1 MKLTVKTYLKELAE
15 QGELVYC
22 PNAGNAGDSLIA
34 CATFQLFER
43 LGIHFHLYDE
53 AQFDPNEKIL
63 IYGGGG
69 SFVPEYSAARQFVER
84 YHRAVRKLVVLPH
97 TICGHADLLS
107 QLGSNV
113 DLFAREEVSFEHVQ
127 RHAPHANVFLADD
140 LAFGLNVEPVLA
152 VDLARPY
159 RNLPLKQLIR
169 RDTGLLR
176 EAVRRARGKTQVLNC
191 FRTDKERT
199 EIRLPFGNM
208 DLSKLFK
215 CGVDTPKQ
223 ALCSTQMVFRFINC
237 YDEIRTN
244 RLHMAVA
251 GALLGKDV
259 KFYPNSYFKNEA
271 VYQFSMKDRFP
282 NVQWMG

>member
-1 MKLTVKTYLKELAE
+1 MNINVEIYLKGLAE

-34 CATFQLFER
+34 HATFQLFKR
-43 LGIHFHLYDE
+43 QGIPVELYDE
-53 AQFDPNEKIL
+53 ARFDPNEKIL

-97 TICGHADLLS
+97 TISGHADLLS
-107 QLGSNV
+107 QLESNV
-113 DLFAREEVSFEHVQ
+113 DLFAREEVSFEYATKC
-127 RHAPHANVFLADD
+127 APNANVFLADD
-140 LAFGLNVEPVLA
+140 LALDLNVTDVLA
-152 VDLARPY
+152 SNFKLPY
-159 RNLPLKQLIR
+159 WTIPLKQVVR

-215 CGVDTPKQ
+215 CGTSTPEQ
-223 ALCSTQMVFRFINC
+223 ALLATQMLLRMLNR
-237 YDEIRTN
+237 YDEVRTN
-244 RLHMAVA
+244 RLHLAIA
-251 GALLGKDV
+251 GALLGKHV

-271 VYQFSMKDRFP
+271 VYNFSLRDRFP